1 MQHPHLSAAQLAQLE
16 TESWHENPTKDQRRQ
31 RHYQKIKSF
40 RDGVQVGFWKKKISF
55 SFLKNGFCFF
65 TKKKTFFRI

>member
-40 RDGVQVGFWKKKISF
+40 RTGVQVGFFYFKKNKDFIF
-55 SFLKNGFCFF
+55 IFKKWFLFFHKKNFF
-65 TKKKTFFRI
+65 